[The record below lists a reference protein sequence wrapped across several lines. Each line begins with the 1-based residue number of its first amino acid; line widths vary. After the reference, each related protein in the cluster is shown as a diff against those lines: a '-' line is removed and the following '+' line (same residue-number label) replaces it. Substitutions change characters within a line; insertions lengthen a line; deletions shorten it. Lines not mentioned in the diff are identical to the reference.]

1 MSGSKFIADGLWH
14 CLCPSYTSTA
24 FAYGSS
30 TITRRPRPAFQC
42 LSGKTS
48 IRRQYSSQ
56 ARLEAFAPIED
67 VKEDGNAESLFQPHQ
82 SVPNEVQPR
91 SAKAP
96 IFDVWAPL
104 APIDDDKTQP
114 RLRPAV
120 NTKLRTRGIDRAL
133 NAEEEST
140 PTLYELARAAASRG
154 ARDEVVAIVEHLVRD
169 RKEAPNLRL
178 YGALI
183 LCNVDPDT
191 GAAWRV
197 ASLLDEMQKEGLTLD
212 VGLCHDVLK
221 VSGEMFV

>member
-24 FAYGSS
+24 LTYGRS

-42 LSGKTS
+42 LSRKTS

-56 ARLEAFAPIED
+56 APAPAED
-67 VKEDGNAESLFQPHQ
+67 VKGDGNAESLFQPQQ
-82 SVPNEVQPR
+82 SVPTEVQPR

-104 APIDDDKTQP
+104 APIDDDKIQP

-120 NTKLRTRGIDRAL
+120 NTKLRTRGTNRAI

-178 YGALI
+178 YGTLI